1 MLTSEVTPHRYF
13 IELAFNGS
21 GYKGWQVQPG
31 MPTVQDYLNRA
42 ITTLIAEPVNLVGC
56 GRTDSGVHAS
66 HFIAHFD
73 TVKPIR
79 NPELVTRRL
88 RRYLNPSVRVDRIVE
103 VASDVNA
110 RFNAI
115 SRIYHYLINSSR
127 SPWFQEFSWNLTV
140 PLDVA
145 AMNEGAS
152 RLLGTHDFTS
162 FSKLHTDVKTNIC
175 TVAEAE
181 WFERE
186 GFLVFRIRADR
197 FLRNMVRAI
206 VGTSIEIGKGK
217 AEPLTVGEIMLAK
230 DRSRAGTSVPASGL
244 FLTRVDYHPDDFIIN
259 PVSPFPFL
267 ISVL

>member
-1 MLTSEVTPHRYF
+1 MLTPEVIPYRYF

-21 GYKGWQVQPG
+21 VYKGWQVQPG
-31 MPTVQDYLNRA
+31 MPTVQDYLNTA

-66 HFIAHFD
+66 HFVAHFD
-73 TVKPIR
+73 TQTPIR
-79 NPELVTRRL
+79 NPELLTRRL
-88 RRYLNPSVRVDRIVE
+88 KRFLNQSVRVDRILE
-103 VASDVNA
+103 VAPSLNA
-110 RFNAI
+110 RFNAV
-115 SRIYHYLINSSR
+115 SRTYHYLMNASR
-127 SPWFQEFSWNLTV
+127 SPWLQEFSWNLAI
-140 PLDVA
+140 PLDVS
-145 AMNEGAS
+145 AMTEATS

-175 TVAEAE
+175 TIAESE

-206 VGTSIEIGKGK
+206 VGTSIEVGKGK
-217 AEPLTVGEIMLAK
+217 IDPASVDEIMLAK
-230 DRSRAGTSVPASGL
+230 DRSKAGTSVPACGL
-244 FLTRVDYHPDDFIIN
+244 FLTHVDYHPNDFISH

-267 ISVL
+267 IRDL

>member
-1 MLTSEVTPHRYF
+1 MLTPEITPHRYF
-13 IELAFNGS
+13 IELAYNGS
-21 GYKGWQVQPG
+21 AYKGWQIQPG
-31 MPTVQDYLNRA
+31 MPTVQEYLNSA

-66 HFIAHFD
+66 HFVAHFD
-73 TVKPIR
+73 TAKPVR
-79 NPELVTRRL
+79 NPVLLSRRL
-88 RRYLNPSVRVDRIVE
+88 RRFLNPSVRVDRIVE
-103 VASDVNA
+103 VPPEVSA

-115 SRIYHYLINSSR
+115 SRTYHYLINSSR
-127 SPWFQEFSWNLTV
+127 SPWLQEFSWNLTIS
-140 PLDVA
+140 LDVA
-145 AMNEGAS
+145 AMNEATS

-186 GFLVFRIRADR
+186 GFLLFRIRADR

-217 AEPLTVGEIMLAK
+217 AAPMSMDEVLLAK
-230 DRSRAGTSVPASGL
+230 DRSKAGTSVPASGL
-244 FLTRVDYHPDDFIIN
+244 FLTRVDYDPEVFIIQ
-259 PVSPFPFL
+259 PVSPFPSL
-267 ISVL
+267 ISVD

>member
-1 MLTSEVTPHRYF
+1 MLTPEVTPYRYF
-13 IELAFNGS
+13 IELAYNGS
-21 GYKGWQVQPG
+21 AYKGWQVQPG

-66 HFIAHFD
+66 HFVAHFD
-73 TVKPIR
+73 TIQPIR
-79 NPELVTRRL
+79 SPELVTRKL
-88 RRYLNPSVRVDRIVE
+88 KGFLNPSVRVDRIHE
-103 VASDVNA
+103 VSTEVNA

-115 SRIYHYLINSSR
+115 SRTYHYLINCNH
-127 SPWFQEFSWNLTV
+127 SPWLQEFSWNLTI
-140 PLDVA
+140 PLDA
-145 AMNEGAS
+145 SAMNEATS

-162 FSKLHTDVKTNIC
+162 FSKLHTDVKTNVC
-175 TVAEAE
+175 TVEEAE

-206 VGTSIEIGKGK
+206 VGTCIEIGKGK
-217 AEPLTVGEIMLAK
+217 TDPLMIDEIMLAK
-230 DRSRAGTSVPASGL
+230 DRSRAGTSVPAAGL
-244 FLTRVDYHPDDFIIN
+244 FLTRVDYEPDDFIIN